1 MNELRSKKK
10 NKWHLICIYRQIVNQ
25 LQKFALL
32 YLLSSCESFGG
43 QSGFGVYAI
52 CIRRVRRLA
61 IHQPT
66 RSFDCCCCLRWRSSC
81 CCALYSNDG
90 NNRKNANIIC
100 HFLFQHATY
109 HHPSAVKC
117 YILKYKF
124 NSYSLSSV
132 TSASRIILLFLS
144 CRVLFAFRHSASL
157 FWGTH
162 SRSIFYCR

>member
-1 MNELRSKKK
+1 MALNLHISTNCKSIAEVRSPSQTCWLLVRTFRGQGS
-10 NKWHLICIYRQIVNQ
+10 NMHSTSQ
-25 LQKFALL
+25 L
-32 YLLSSCESFGG
+32 
-43 QSGFGVYAI
+43 V
-52 CIRRVRRLA
+52 
-61 IHQPT
+61 QPT
-66 RSFDCCCCLRWRSSC
+66 RSLVAAAAVDDHHVL

-144 CRVLFAFRHSASL
+144 CRVLFAFRHSAFSAC
-157 FWGTH
+157 GTRL
-162 SRSIFYCR
+162 RSIFYCR